1 MGGITKNSFRSKQ
14 DWSEFLK
21 GLAGMVGNPSGM
33 GRIGETFCRSVQ
45 DWTEFLSKWAKLVTI
60 PSGRSQIGNR
70 VGVIDQSSFR
80 NGQDYD
86 RLAGLV
92 TLPAGVGGITQNSF
106 GNRQDWSEFLQ
117 GQLGVEF

>member
-1 MGGITKNSFRSKQ
+1 
-14 DWSEFLK
+14 
-21 GLAGMVGNPSGM
+21 MVGNPSGM

-117 GQLGVEF
+117 RHLGVEF